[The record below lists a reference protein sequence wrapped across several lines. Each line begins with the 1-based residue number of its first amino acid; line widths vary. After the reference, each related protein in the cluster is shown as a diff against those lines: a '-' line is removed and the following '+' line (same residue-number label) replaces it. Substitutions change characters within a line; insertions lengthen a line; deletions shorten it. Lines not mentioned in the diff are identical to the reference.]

1 MQKLFWVVVCLTCLA
16 PLSLAQGSDRRVDFF
31 VGYSNLQAEGV
42 PDPSD
47 PTNVFDENFFDRR
60 RGQHGVNA
68 AIAGYFNSVIGLKGD
83 FSFHR
88 NENSTTLVNG
98 RDSVENQTYYFMGG
112 PVAKFRN
119 PSRIEPFVHA
129 LFGGAHTRFQLDS
142 RRDLTTGTVRN
153 SFDVGTTDFALA
165 VGGGL
170 DIRLGDRFSIRAF
183 QVDYA
188 PVFLSDRSVNVLSS
202 AGALVPLTLEGQ
214 RQDNVRFSVG
224 LVF

>member
-1 MQKLFWVVVCLTCLA
+1 MQKLFWVVVCWLCLA
-16 PLSLAQGSDRRVDFF
+16 PLSLAQSSDRRADFF

-42 PDPSD
+42 PDPND
-47 PTNVFDENFFDRR
+47 PSNVFDEDFFDRR

-68 AIAGYFNSVIGLKGD
+68 ALAGYFNSAIGLKGD

-88 NENSTTLVNG
+88 NRNTTDLVGG
-98 RDSVENQTYYFMGG
+98 RDAIENQTYYFMGG

-119 PSRIEPFVHA
+119 ASRVEPFVHA
-129 LFGGAHTRFQLDS
+129 LFGGAHTRFELDS
-142 RRDLTTGTVRN
+142 RRDLTSGTVRN
-153 SFDVGTTDFALA
+153 NFNVGTTDFALA

-170 DIRLGDRFSIRAF
+170 DIRLTDRFSLRAF

-188 PVFLSDRSVNVLSS
+188 PVFLGDRSISVLSN

-214 RQDNVRFSVG
+214 RQDNVRFSIGV
-224 LVF
+224 VF